1 MIDPVNMTHKELVAY
16 IANLKRM
23 IHTLQEQIRKLTT
36 P

>member
-1 MIDPVNMTHKELVAY
+1 MTRKELVAY

-23 IHTLQEQIRKLTT
+23 IRTLQEQIRKLTT